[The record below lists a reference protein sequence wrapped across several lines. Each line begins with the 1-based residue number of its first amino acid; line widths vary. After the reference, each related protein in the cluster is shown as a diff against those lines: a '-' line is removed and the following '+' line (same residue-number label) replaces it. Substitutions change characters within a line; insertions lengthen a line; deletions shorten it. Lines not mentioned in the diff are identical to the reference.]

1 LYTVPLGGGAEPK
14 HVAVTNIVH
23 RIRGYTVPVDFN
35 LDGAEACDSHMQL
48 RVHVYTSDDA

>member
-1 LYTVPLGGGAEPK
+1 MWELRTEFTCAHLMMR
-14 HVAVTNIVH
+14 

-35 LDGAEACDSHMQL
+35 LNGAEACDSHMQL